1 MSHLLAEARSTCSL
15 RDGEPS
21 PRCGQRGGSYDSS
34 RDVVTDKV
42 LSVSIHHRAQVSEH
56 LVENAKQFLLPE
68 FIKAMGVWG
77 IIEEMLKTIANIFM
91 K

>member
-1 MSHLLAEARSTCSL
+1 M
-15 RDGEPS
+15 
-21 PRCGQRGGSYDSS
+21 
-34 RDVVTDKV
+34 TDKV